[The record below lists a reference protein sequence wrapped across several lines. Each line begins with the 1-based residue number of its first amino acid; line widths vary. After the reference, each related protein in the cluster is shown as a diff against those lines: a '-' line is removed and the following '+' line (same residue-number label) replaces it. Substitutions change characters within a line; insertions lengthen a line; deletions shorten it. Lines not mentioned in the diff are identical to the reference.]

1 MSEIHLRQV
10 DLNLLVVL
18 DVLLRERSVT
28 RAAEQL
34 HVTRSAVSHA
44 LGRLRE
50 VFGDELLIRDGRR
63 MRPTVRAEGLAE
75 TLPRV
80 LQQLERTL
88 AGPGPFRPAT
98 STRTFRLA
106 APDFI
111 APLVPHLLQDVRWV
125 APGVRVEL
133 APFGSSAVTDLTE
146 GRYDALVAPSTVQHE
161 GLRSEA
167 LGTWPWAVYGR
178 RGHPAFDDWSLR
190 AWSAH
195 PHLQIRT
202 RVVQGRG
209 PVDRRAAELG
219 IERVVGAV
227 VPHFTMA
234 APILARTDL
243 LLTVPSMSMSGAAA
257 AYDLERREAPLDL
270 PRMGLSLF
278 RSAAVGDEPAVQWFL
293 QRVAAALEALSC
305 AASGGHSSPSTSGQ
319 GAS

>member
-1 MSEIHLRQV
+1 MSEIHLRNV

-28 RAAEQL
+28 RAAERL

-50 VFGDELLIRDGRR
+50 VFGDELLVRDGRR
-63 MRPTVRAEGLAE
+63 MRPTLRAEGLAE

-80 LQQLERTL
+80 LQQLERAL
-88 AGPGPFRPAT
+88 AGPDPFRPDA

-111 APLVPHLLQDVRWV
+111 APLVPQLLRDVGRA

-133 APFGSSAVTDLTE
+133 VPFSRTAIRELAE
-146 GRYDALVAPSTVQHE
+146 GRYDALIAPSGIEHE
-161 GLRSEA
+161 GLRGEP
-167 LGTWPWAVYGR
+167 LGRWAWGVFGR
-178 RGHPAFDDWSLR
+178 RDHPAFEDWSLE
-190 AWSAH
+190 AWSAY

-202 RVVQGRG
+202 SVLRGQG
-209 PVDRRAAELG
+209 PIDRRAAQQG

-234 APILARTDL
+234 APILAQTNL
-243 LLTVPSMSMSGAAA
+243 LLTVPSIIMSRAAQ
-257 AYDLERREAPLDL
+257 AYDLERHDAPLDL
-270 PRMGLSLF
+270 PPMGLSLF
-278 RSAAVGDEPAVQWFL
+278 RSAAVGDEPGVRWFL
-293 QRVAAALEALSC
+293 DRVAEAAHEL
-305 AASGGHSSPSTSGQ
+305 GGGT
-319 GAS
+319 

>member
-28 RAAEQL
+28 RAAQRL

-50 VFGDELLIRDGRR
+50 AFGDELLVRDGRR

-80 LQQLERTL
+80 LQHLERAL
-88 AGPGPFRPAT
+88 AGPEPFRPEA
-98 STRTFRLA
+98 SKRTFRLA

-111 APLVPHLLQDVRWV
+111 AALVPTLLRDVGRI

-133 APFGSSAVTDLTE
+133 APFSHGAVRDLAE
-146 GRYDALVAPSTVQHE
+146 GRYDALVAPAFIKHE
-161 GLRSEA
+161 GLRSEP

-178 RGHPAFDDWSLR
+178 KGHPAFHDWSAE
-190 AWSAH
+190 AWSAY

-202 RVVQGRG
+202 TATQREG
-209 PVDRRAAELG
+209 PIGKRATELG
-219 IERVVGAV
+219 IHRVVGAV

-234 APILARTDL
+234 PPILARTDL
-243 LLTVPSMSMSGAAA
+243 LLTVPSVVLTNATA
-257 AYDLERREAPLDL
+257 AYDLERRDVPFAVP
-270 PRMGLSLF
+270 PMGMSLF
-278 RSAAVGDEPAVQWFL
+278 RSAAAGDELGVRWFL
-293 QRVAAALEALSC
+293 TRVAAAALGLD
-305 AASGGHSSPSTSGQ
+305 A
-319 GAS
+319 GA

>member
-1 MSEIHLRQV
+1 MSEIHLRQI

-18 DVLLRERSVT
+18 DVLLRERSVS
-28 RAAEQL
+28 RAAVRL
-34 HVTRSAVSHA
+34 HVTRSAVSHS

-50 VFGDELLIRDGRR
+50 VFGDELLVRDGRR

-80 LQQLERTL
+80 LQQLECAL
-88 AGPGPFRPAT
+88 AGPEPFRPEA

-111 APLVPHLLQDVRWV
+111 APLVPHLLEDVGKV

-133 APFGSSAVTDLTE
+133 APFSPRAIPDLAE
-146 GRYDALVAPSTVQHE
+146 GRYDALMAPSAMQHE

-178 RGHPAFDDWSLR
+178 KGHPAFDDWSLQ
-190 AWSAH
+190 AWSAY
-195 PHLQIRT
+195 PHLQVRT
-202 RVVQGRG
+202 TVLRG
-209 PVDRRAAELG
+209 KGPIDLRAAERG
-219 IERVVGAV
+219 IDRVVGAV

-234 APILARTDL
+234 APILAQTDL
-243 LLTVPSMSMSGAAA
+243 LLTVPSLILSRAAGV
-257 AYDLERREAPLDL
+257 YDLERREVPLDL

-278 RSAAVGDEPAVQWFL
+278 RSAAAGDEPGVRWFL
-293 QRVAAALEALSC
+293 ERIVAAFDRLDA
-305 AASGGHSSPSTSGQ
+305 GP
-319 GAS
+319 